1 MYGGSA
7 YAATPYA
14 GGSAATSTPT
24 TPTIPAGQIGRLRRG
39 SAEVSLDV
47 PVVALP
53 AGVVRA
59 VKVDKALA
67 YPTPT
72 LVNGRPT

>member
-1 MYGGSA
+1 
-7 YAATPYA
+7 
-14 GGSAATSTPT
+14 
-24 TPTIPAGQIGRLRRG
+24 
-39 SAEVSLDV
+39 VSLDV
-47 PVVALP
+47 PVTALP
-53 AGVVRA
+53 AGAVRA